1 MTTNVR
7 ESPGIGPARSS
18 LCFASTMTSSRPLPI
33 SPPLPDRVTE
43 RLCRLVLL
51 GILPAV
57 VERDLLAFGAAL
69 DELQASI
76 GAAFAP
82 VQGSVYTSTQSEG
95 LIADLGRPG
104 RSPGMCRRGRTL
116 TASV

>member
-1 MTTNVR
+1 MTDLQAFTD
-7 ESPGIGPARSS
+7 
-18 LCFASTMTSSRPLPI
+18 LP
-33 SPPLPDRVTE
+33 PVPDRVTE

-69 DELQASI
+69 DELQARI

-95 LIADLGRPG
+95 LIADLGRLG
-104 RSPGMCRRGRTL
+104 LSGAGQ
-116 TASV
+116 S

>member
-1 MTTNVR
+1 M
-7 ESPGIGPARSS
+7 IGDGERSKVKALLS
-18 LCFASTMTSSRPLPI
+18 DLLWFDEPHAFNDLP
-33 SPPLPDRVTE
+33 PVPDRVTE

-51 GILPAV
+51 GILSAV

-69 DELQASI
+69 DELQARI

-82 VQGSVYTSTQSEG
+82 VQGSVYISTQFEG

-104 RSPGMCRRGRTL
+104 RSPGMCRRGRT
-116 TASV
+116 

>member
-7 ESPGIGPARSS
+7 ENPGIGPARLS
-18 LCFASTMTSSRPLPI
+18 LCFASTMTIFRPLPI
-33 SPPLPDRVTE
+33 SPLPDRVTE
-43 RLCRLVLL
+43 RLCRLVLP

-69 DELQASI
+69 DELQARI

-82 VQGSVYTSTQSEG
+82 VRGSVYTSTQSEG

-104 RSPGMCRRGRTL
+104 RSPGMCRRGRT
-116 TASV
+116 